1 MQAGIFIGCNRP
13 DAPDRFLKRSDAVLL
28 QDVRVT
34 GRQTGGLVQA
44 LHLSDD
50 MDPAGLI
57 QV

>member
-1 MQAGIFIGCNRP
+1 M
-13 DAPDRFLKRSDAVLL
+13 LL
-28 QDVRVT
+28 PDVRVT
-34 GRQTGGLVQA
+34 GRQMGGLVQA